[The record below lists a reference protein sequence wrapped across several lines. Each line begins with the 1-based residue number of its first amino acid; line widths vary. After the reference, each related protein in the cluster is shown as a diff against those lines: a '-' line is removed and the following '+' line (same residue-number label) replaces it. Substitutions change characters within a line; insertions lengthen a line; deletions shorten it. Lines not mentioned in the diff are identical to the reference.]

1 MEKIERKKTHEM
13 AKKMSSRKFIVWM
26 VWTAISLVALFRSG
40 LPAETIY
47 TYYGLV
53 SLLYIG
59 GNVAS
64 QFSPLGKKEAD
75 APKEGEK

>member
-1 MEKIERKKTHEM
+1 MEKKKSEM
-13 AKKMSSRKFIVWM
+13 AKKLSSRKFIVWV
-26 VWTAISLVALFRSG
+26 VWTTISIVALFRG
-40 LPAETIY
+40 DLPKETIY

-75 APKEGEK
+75 KASPEVEK

>member
-1 MEKIERKKTHEM
+1 MEKKKSET
-13 AKKMSSRKFIVWM
+13 AKKLSSRKFIVWV
-26 VWTAISLVALFRSG
+26 VWTAISIVALFRG
-40 LPAETIY
+40 DLPKETIY

-64 QFSPLGKKEAD
+64 QFSPLGRKEAE
-75 APKEGEK
+75 ATKEGEK

>member
-1 MEKIERKKTHEM
+1 MKKNLFIQKI
-13 AKKMSSRKFIVWM
+13 SSRKFQVWL
-26 VWTAISLVALFRSG
+26 VWTVLSFFSLFLIDV
-40 LPAETIY
+40 PKETIF

-64 QFSPLGKKEAD
+64 QFSPLGKKEA
-75 APKEGEK
+75 ATGKPEEKNE